1 MKKSRKRLTFAAA
14 LAGAAL
20 AATLTACHETVYGPP
35 ETVYGPPSGENYEPE
50 EEVVETVYGPPE
62 AFGLEEDAD

>member
-1 MKKSRKRLTFAAA
+1 MKKSRRRLTFAAA

-35 ETVYGPPSGENYEPE
+35 ETVYGPPSGMTTDPCRGGSRGCLWTA
-50 EEVVETVYGPPE
+50 VGRD
-62 AFGLEEDAD
+62 L

>member
-1 MKKSRKRLTFAAA
+1 MTI
-14 LAGAAL
+14 LA
-20 AATLTACHETVYGPP
+20 TMHED
-35 ETVYGPPSGENYEPE
+35 VYGPPSGENYEPE

>member
-35 ETVYGPPSGENYEPE
+35 E
-50 EEVVETVYGPPE
+50 